1 MDAFTYKG
9 FYTGRGL
16 HTETV
21 LRREM
26 ISQRDA
32 SIYLQVLLH
41 RDTFNTEMLLHTGAL
56 RYKYFYTEMILLTQV
71 PLHRDAFTQVFLHVN
86 TSTVHSAFRTHS
98 FTLRFLYA
106 QALSHRGTLTHSG
119 RHVYMQILVHA
130 GVYFASQGCLWSHM
144 LLHRDIFTQR
154 HLRTEERNAFLHT
167 NTFTERWF
175 YTEQF
180 YTETKTNRGAFT
192 KECMCTKGF

>member
-56 RYKYFYTEMILLTQV
+56 RYKYFYTEVIFLRETLDTGGFSHRYLYTFTQ
-71 PLHRDAFTQVFLHVN
+71 RCFTQVFLHVN
-86 TSTVHSAFRTHS
+86 TSAAHFTHT
-98 FTLRFLYA
+98 FFYA
-106 QALSHRGTLTHSG
+106 DIPL
-119 RHVYMQILVHA
+119 HA
-130 GVYFASQGCLWSHM
+130 
-144 LLHRDIFTQR
+144 
-154 HLRTEERNAFLHT
+154 
-167 NTFTERWF
+167 NTFTKRHFDTQWQASLDANTLTRWCSF
-175 YTEQF
+175 CAHFLYIHACSVTGMPLI
-180 YTETKTNRGAFT
+180 THAFT
-192 KECMCTKGF
+192 QKF

>member
-1 MDAFTYKG
+1 MGEGSSHLGIKFPSILFLHMDAFTYKG

-56 RYKYFYTEMILLTQV
+56 RYIYIYLR
-71 PLHRDAFTQVFLHVN
+71 RDDFAN
-86 TSTVHSAFRTHS
+86 A
-98 FTLRFLYA
+98 
-106 QALSHRGTLTHSG
+106 GT
-119 RHVYMQILVHA
+119 
-130 GVYFASQGCLWSHM
+130 
-144 LLHRDIFTQR
+144 FTQR
-154 HLRTEERNAFLHT
+154 C
-167 NTFTERWF
+167 F
-175 YTEQF
+175 YT
-180 YTETKTNRGAFT
+180 GVFT
-192 KECMCTKGF
+192 C